1 MAVTKSALSNDEWWH
16 VTYPLQPIFR
26 HQIAGLVRLALMLT
40 SDAFLILKIQRVLM
54 TWVQGISG
62 CRIKFI
68 QNHDPCLDFIGKYG
82 KH

>member
-1 MAVTKSALSNDEWWH
+1 MAMTKSALSNDEWWH

-54 TWVQGISG
+54 TWVQGGWHFRLSLRCPANPYVRVI
-62 CRIKFI
+62 
-68 QNHDPCLDFIGKYG
+68 LY
-82 KH
+82 